1 MLGRVL
7 YEKWSNKWVKILKF
21 WRTELSYAQNKQSG
35 EKERLLG
42 IDTCPSLNDI
52 MEIRCIKCNRSELY
66 YFIIFLIL
74 TCSCQYSNN
83 LMLTATCMFRSY
95 ILLSTRQETPKLL
108 KSYTCSLRLHLM
120 HLISIISFKL
130 GHVSIPKRRSLSSK
144 LLILNKGS
152 RIYTTYYIYKKPTFF
167 SPLTPCLK
175 TE

>member
-1 MLGRVL
+1 MHWRVARNYHPL
-7 YEKWSNKWVKILKF
+7 FL
-21 WRTELSYAQNKQSG
+21 LSIYMYIFIFN
-35 EKERLLG
+35 E
-42 IDTCPSLNDI
+42 ISLF
-52 MEIRCIKCNRSELY
+52 LY

-130 GHVSIPKRRSLSSK
+130 GHVSIPKRRS
-144 LLILNKGS
+144 
-152 RIYTTYYIYKKPTFF
+152 F
-167 SPLTPCLK
+167 SPLCLFCAYDSSVLHNFK
-175 TE
+175 ISTNLLLHFSYSTLRLTK